1 MVDAMSKDLLD
12 KGIKRLEW
20 AREHMAVL
28 GKIGNDLKKSGVL
41 KGVKIGM
48 ALHVEAKTGI
58 LALTLKEAGADV
70 RLASCNPLST
80 DDSVPIALNK
90 RYKLLTFAKK
100 GETKKEYYSNLNSV
114 LDHDPE
120 ILIDDGGDLI
130 AMVHTKRKELLKVVK
145 GANEETTTGVI
156 RLKAMEKDGALKF
169 PVINVNDA
177 QMKHFFDNRYGTGQ
191 STVDGIM
198 SATNLLIAGR
208 KVVVAGYGWCGRG
221 VAMRMDG
228 MGASVTVTEVDPV
241 KAIEA
246 KLDGFSIEPMIEAI
260 KDADFVVT
268 TTGCKDVVTEKHLRA
283 AKDGCVLSNAGH
295 FDNEISK
302 PALKKLSK
310 GKRKVR
316 DFVEEFTFKNGKKV
330 YLLGDGRLINLVA
343 GQGHPVEIMDM
354 SFSIQALSAEYLL
367 KNHRKLKN
375 RVYEVPRQIDEK
387 VAKIELKQI
396 GVNID
401 KLTKEQKDYISGWGE
416 GT

>member
-1 MVDAMSKDLLD
+1 MDVAMSKDQID

-20 AREHMAVL
+20 AREHMSVL
-28 GKIGNDLKKSGVL
+28 GKIGNGLKKNKVL

-58 LALTLKEAGADV
+58 LALTLKESGAEV

-80 DDSVPIALNK
+80 DDSVSLALNK
-90 RYKLLTFAKK
+90 HYKLRTYAKK

-114 LDHDPE
+114 LDHNPE
-120 ILIDDGGDLI
+120 IIIDDGGDLI
-130 AMVHTKRKELLKVVK
+130 AMVHTKRKELLDVVR
-145 GANEETTTGVI
+145 GANEETTTGVV
-156 RLKAMEKDGALKF
+156 RLRAMEKDGKLRF
-169 PVINVNDA
+169 PVIDVNDA

-191 STVDGIM
+191 STIDGIM

-208 KVVVAGYGWCGRG
+208 KVAVAGYGWCGRG
-221 VAMRMDG
+221 IAMRVDG
-228 MGASVTVTEVDPV
+228 MGGNVTVTEVDPV
-241 KAIEA
+241 RAIEA
-246 KLDGFSIEPMIEAI
+246 GLDGFSVEPMIETI
-260 KDADFVVT
+260 RDADFVIT
-268 TTGCKDVVTEKHLRA
+268 ATGCKDIVTEKHLRV
-283 AKDGCVLSNAGH
+283 AKNGCVMANAGH

-310 GKRKVR
+310 RKRKVR

-354 SFSIQALSAEYLL
+354 SFSIQALSAEYLY
-367 KNHRKLKN
+367 KNHGKLEN
-375 RVYEVPRQIDEK
+375 RVYDVPRKIDEK
-387 VAKIELKQI
+387 VAKIELI
-396 GVNID
+396 EMGVAID
-401 KLTKEQKDYISGWGE
+401 KLSKEQKDYISGWGE

>member
-1 MVDAMSKDLLD
+1 MDGAMSKDLLD

-20 AREHMAVL
+20 AREHMRVL
-28 GKIGNDLKKSGVL
+28 GNIRNDLKKSKVL

-80 DDSVPIALNK
+80 DDSIPMALNK
-90 RYKLLTFAKK
+90 RYKLPTFAKK

-130 AMVHTKRKELLKVVK
+130 TMVHTKRKNLLDVVK
-145 GANEETTTGVI
+145 GANEETTTGVV

-228 MGASVTVTEVDPV
+228 MGANVSVTEVDPV

-246 KLDGFSIEPMIEAI
+246 KMDGFSVEPMLEAI
-260 KDADFVVT
+260 TDADFVVT

-295 FDNEISK
+295 FDNEVSK

-310 GKRKVR
+310 GKREVR

-354 SFSIQALSAEYLL
+354 SFSIQVLSAEYLL
-367 KNHRKLKN
+367 KNHGKLEN
-375 RVYEVPRQIDEK
+375 RVYEVPRQIDER
-387 VAKIELKQI
+387 VARIELKHM
-396 GVNID
+396 GVSID
-401 KLTKEQKDYISGWGE
+401 KHTKEQKDYISGWGE

>member
-1 MVDAMSKDLLD
+1 MDVAMSKDLLD

-20 AREHMAVL
+20 AREHMRVL
-28 GKIGNDLKKSGVL
+28 ERVRKELIKKKAL
-41 KGVKIGM
+41 KGVRIGM

-80 DDSVPIALNK
+80 DDSVSIALNK
-90 RYKLLTFAKK
+90 RYHLPTFAKK

-114 LDHDPE
+114 LDHKPD
-120 ILIDDGGDLI
+120 IIIDDGCDLI
-130 AMVHTKRKELLKVVK
+130 TLVHTKRKRLLDAVK

-169 PVINVNDA
+169 PVIDVNDA

-191 STVDGIM
+191 STIDGII
-198 SATNLLIAGR
+198 SATNLLLAGK
-208 KVVVAGYGWCGRG
+208 KVVVAGYGWCGKG
-221 VAMRMDG
+221 IAMRVDG
-228 MGASVTVTEVDPV
+228 MGGNVTVTEVDPV
-241 KAIEA
+241 RAIEA
-246 KLDGFSIEPMIEAI
+246 KLDGFSMEPMIDAI
-260 KDADFVVT
+260 RDADFVIT
-268 TTGCKDVVTEKHLRA
+268 ATGCKDVVTEEHLKV
-283 AKDGCVLSNAGH
+283 AKDGCILANSGH
-295 FDNEISK
+295 FDNEVSK

-310 GKRKVR
+310 KKRKVR
-316 DFVEEFTFKNGKKV
+316 EFVEEFTLKDGRRV

-367 KNHRKLKN
+367 KNYQRLENK
-375 RVYEVPRQIDEK
+375 VYDVPDKIDKK
-387 VAKIELKQI
+387 VAKIELQRM
-396 GVNID
+396 GARID
-401 KLTKEQKDYISGWGE
+401 KLSKEQKDYISGWAE

>member
-1 MVDAMSKDLLD
+1 MDGAMSKDLLD

-20 AREHMAVL
+20 AREHMRVL
-28 GKIGNDLKKSGVL
+28 GNIRNDLKKSKVL

-80 DDSVPIALNK
+80 DDSIPMALNK
-90 RYKLLTFAKK
+90 RYKLPTFAKK

-130 AMVHTKRKELLKVVK
+130 AMVHTKRKNLLDVIK
-145 GANEETTTGVI
+145 GANEETTTGVA

-228 MGASVTVTEVDPV
+228 MGANVSVTEVDPV

-246 KLDGFSIEPMIEAI
+246 KMDGFSVEPMLEAI
-260 KDADFVVT
+260 TDADFVVT

-295 FDNEISK
+295 FDNEVSK

-310 GKRKVR
+310 GKREVR

-367 KNHRKLKN
+367 KNYGKMEN
-375 RVYEVPRQIDEK
+375 RVYEVPRQIDER
-387 VAKIELKQI
+387 VARIELKHM
-396 GVNID
+396 GVSID
-401 KLTKEQKDYISGWGE
+401 KHTKEQKDYISGWGE

>member
-1 MVDAMSKDLLD
+1 MDVAMSKDLLD

-20 AREHMAVL
+20 AREHMRVL
-28 GKIGNDLKKSGVL
+28 NDVRNDLRKKKILNGVR
-41 KGVKIGM
+41 IGM

-80 DDSVPIALNK
+80 DDSVSIALNK
-90 RYKLLTFAKK
+90 RYRLPTFAKK
-100 GETKKEYYSNLNSV
+100 EETRKEYYANLNSV

-130 AMVHTKRKELLKVVK
+130 TLVHTKRKKLLDVVK
-145 GANEETTTGVI
+145 GANEETTTGVV
-156 RLKAMEKDGALKF
+156 RLKAMEKDGTLKF
-169 PVINVNDA
+169 PVVDVNDA
-177 QMKHFFDNRYGTGQ
+177 KMKHFFDNRYGTGQ

-208 KVVVAGYGWCGRG
+208 KVVIAGYGWCGRG

-228 MGASVTVTEVDPV
+228 MGGNVTVTEIDPI

-246 KLDGFSIEPMIEAI
+246 KLDGFSVQPMIDAI
-260 KDADFVVT
+260 RDADFVIT

-283 AKDGCVLSNAGH
+283 AKDSCVMANAGH

-302 PALKKLSK
+302 QALKKLSK
-310 GKRKVR
+310 RKRKVR

-354 SFSIQALSAEYLL
+354 SFSIQALSAEYLS
-367 KNHRKLKN
+367 KNHGKLENK
-375 RVYEVPRQIDEK
+375 VYDVPRRIDEK
-387 VAKIELKQI
+387 VAKIELKHM

-401 KLTKEQKDYISGWGE
+401 KLSKEQKDYISGWGE

>member
-1 MVDAMSKDLLD
+1 MSKDLLD

-20 AREHMAVL
+20 AREHMRVL
-28 GKIGNDLKKSGVL
+28 GNIRNDLKKSKVL

-80 DDSVPIALNK
+80 DDSIPTALNK
-90 RYKLLTFAKK
+90 RYKLPTFAKK

-130 AMVHTKRKELLKVVK
+130 AMVHTKRKELLDVVK
-145 GANEETTTGVI
+145 GANEETTTGVV

-198 SATNLLIAGR
+198 TATNLLIAGR

-228 MGASVTVTEVDPV
+228 MGASVSVTEVDPV

-246 KLDGFSIEPMIEAI
+246 KMDGFSVEPMLEAI
-260 KDADFVVT
+260 TDADFVVT
-268 TTGCKDVVTEKHLRA
+268 TTGCKDVVTEEHLRA

-295 FDNEISK
+295 FDNE
-302 PALKKLSK
+302 
-310 GKRKVR
+310 V
-316 DFVEEFTFKNGKKV
+316 
-330 YLLGDGRLINLVA
+330 
-343 GQGHPVEIMDM
+343 
-354 SFSIQALSAEYLL
+354 
-367 KNHRKLKN
+367 
-375 RVYEVPRQIDEK
+375 
-387 VAKIELKQI
+387 
-396 GVNID
+396 
-401 KLTKEQKDYISGWGE
+401 
-416 GT
+416 

>member
-1 MVDAMSKDLLD
+1 MDGAMSKDLLD

-20 AREHMAVL
+20 AREHMSVL
-28 GKIGNDLKKSGVL
+28 ASIRDDLKKSKRF

-48 ALHVEAKTGI
+48 ALHVEAKTGM

-80 DDSVPIALNK
+80 DDSIPLALNK
-90 RYKLLTFAKK
+90 RYKLPTFAKK

-130 AMVHTKRKELLKVVK
+130 AMVHTKRKELLEVVK
-145 GANEETTTGVI
+145 GANEETTTGVV

-221 VAMRMDG
+221 VATRMDG
-228 MGASVTVTEVDPV
+228 MGATVSVTEVDLV

-246 KLDGFSIEPMIEAI
+246 KLDGFSVEPMLEAI
-260 KDADFVVT
+260 RDADFVVT
-268 TTGCKDVVTEKHLRA
+268 TTGCKDVVTERHLRA

-310 GKRKVR
+310 RKRKVR

-387 VAKIELKQI
+387 VAGIELKHM
-396 GVNID
+396 GVSID
-401 KLTKEQKDYISGWGE
+401 KLSKEQREYISGWGE

>member
-1 MVDAMSKDLLD
+1 MVVAMSKDLLD

-20 AREHMAVL
+20 AREHMRVL
-28 GKIGNDLKKSGVL
+28 GNIRNDLKKSGVL

-80 DDSVPIALNK
+80 DDSIPIALNK
-90 RYKLLTFAKK
+90 RYKLPTFAKK

-114 LDHDPE
+114 LDHAPE

-130 AMVHTKRKELLKVVK
+130 AMVHTKRKELLEVVK

-156 RLKAMEKDGALKF
+156 RLKAMEKDGALNF

-221 VAMRMDG
+221 VATRMDG
-228 MGASVTVTEVDPV
+228 MGANVSVTEVDPI

-246 KLDGFSIEPMIEAI
+246 KLDGFSVEPMIEAI

-375 RVYEVPRQIDEK
+375 KVYEVPRQIDEK